1 MRSRSSAV
9 SLLILARLY
18 PLLVFITRARSA
30 GKQTDF
36 ETRLVL
42 VADLNLGSLEKASRD
57 ALHRDEPA
65 LQTHSSETEFVDGS
79 N

>member
-1 MRSRSSAV
+1 MR
-9 SLLILARLY
+9 L
-18 PLLVFITRARSA
+18 A

-42 VADLNLGSLEKASRD
+42 VADLNLESLEKVFRD
-57 ALHRDEPA
+57 ALHRDGLA
-65 LQTHSSETEFVDGS
+65 LQTRSSETGFVDGS